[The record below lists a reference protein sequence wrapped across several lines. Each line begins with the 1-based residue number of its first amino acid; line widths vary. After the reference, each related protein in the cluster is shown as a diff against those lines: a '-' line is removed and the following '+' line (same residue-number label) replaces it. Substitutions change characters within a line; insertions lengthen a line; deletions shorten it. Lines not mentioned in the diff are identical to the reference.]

1 MRRRD
6 FLRSTGLVTS
16 GLLAPRFLHGMVGAL
31 PLGGRK
37 LVVVQL
43 TGGND
48 GLNTIVPLQNDDY
61 HRLRPKLA
69 LAPGVAL
76 PVSDGLG
83 LNPGMEAIRRLF
95 DDGRVCVI
103 NGVGYPDPD
112 HSHFRSMDIW
122 QTASNSSEYLDTGWL
137 GRYLDARSIA
147 PHDVVEF
154 GGTLSL
160 ANKGQRMKAI
170 TLTDPAR
177 FFQATREPWF
187 AQLAS
192 VRHEEEHR
200 ELGLLYRTM
209 VETYRSAG
217 YIQEHLRPRTTGI
230 TYPKG
235 AFAKQLQHVSAFIQS
250 GMDTSVYY
258 TSTGGFDTHVNQLVK
273 HQKLWT
279 EVSEGIAAF
288 LNDLRTAGLGK
299 EVLVMVFSEFG
310 RRAKENASN
319 GTDHGTAGSV
329 LLFGEGLRKPG
340 FFNPV
345 PSLSRLDDN
354 GDLVFSTDFRRIYA
368 TVLKDWLDTDPG
380 TVIAGRFE
388 KIPVL
393 G

>member
-1 MRRRD
+1 
-6 FLRSTGLVTS
+6 
-16 GLLAPRFLHGMVGAL
+16 
-31 PLGGRK
+31 
-37 LVVVQL
+37 
-43 TGGND
+43 
-48 GLNTIVPLQNDDY
+48 
-61 HRLRPKLA
+61 
-69 LAPGVAL
+69 
-76 PVSDGLG
+76 
-83 LNPGMEAIRRLF
+83 
-95 DDGRVCVI
+95 
-103 NGVGYPDPD
+103 
-112 HSHFRSMDIW
+112 
-122 QTASNSSEYLDTGWL
+122 
-137 GRYLDARSIA
+137 
-147 PHDVVEF
+147 
-154 GGTLSL
+154 
-160 ANKGQRMKAI
+160 
-170 TLTDPAR
+170 
-177 FFQATREPWF
+177 
-187 AQLAS
+187 
-192 VRHEEEHR
+192 
-200 ELGLLYRTM
+200 
-209 VETYRSAG
+209 
-217 YIQEHLRPRTTGI
+217 
-230 TYPKG
+230 
-235 AFAKQLQHVSAFIQS
+235 
-250 GMDTSVYY
+250 MDTSVYY